1 MSMPRR
7 ALAAL
12 ALVSAGAVAVPT
24 LTSAQST
31 GPRDITV
38 REKVQSIRFVH
49 QQRSTKGDR
58 LAPGDRLR
66 TRQRLFDDANRPIGA
81 LFTDCVNVG
90 ASARVFAA
98 TLQCVATY
106 RFADGQVVL
115 TGLLHVGAV
124 GTSAP
129 IAGGSGA
136 YRGAR
141 GEVTTGKAVN
151 GYDVD
156 VLHLDG

>member
-1 MSMPRR
+1 MSRR
-7 ALAAL
+7 TLPAL
-12 ALVSAGAVAVPT
+12 ALVAAGAVAVALPN

-31 GPRDITV
+31 GAHDITV

-58 LAPGDRLR
+58 LATGDRVL
-66 TRQRLFDDANRPIGA
+66 TRQHLFDDANKTIGT
-81 LFTDCVNVG
+81 LYTDCVNVG

-98 TLQCVATY
+98 TLQCTATY
-106 RFADGQVVL
+106 RFDDGQLVL
-115 TGLLHVGAV
+115 TGVLPVGTV

-129 IAGGSGA
+129 ITGGSGA

-141 GEVTTGKAVN
+141 GEVTTAKPEK
-151 GYDVD
+151 GYDID
-156 VLHLDG
+156 ILHIDG